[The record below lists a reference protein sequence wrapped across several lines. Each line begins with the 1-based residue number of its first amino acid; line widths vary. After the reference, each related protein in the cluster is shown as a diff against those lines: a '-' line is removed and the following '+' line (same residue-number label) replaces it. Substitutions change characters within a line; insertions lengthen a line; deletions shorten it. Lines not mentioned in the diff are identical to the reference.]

1 MRQHGCGLRFG
12 VVQQDNSLSGPVEP
26 IDQHLQF
33 LLRRHGFPITR
44 PQIGT
49 EHGDAARLQQLKR
62 GRCGFETGKPE
73 EWRGR
78 CAARD
83 TVERHLNRGNTVVDF
98 LCCLVWRDPH
108 QAAVQPGMMPDGVAL
123 GRDPSHQAWMLGSR
137 LADQEERRAHAF
149 MGQRRQHP
157 LRGRRPRAVI
167 ECQYHLVIPE
177 RQRLRKALKPNP
189 RGGGGIDAK
198 NPRGTERSL
207 AWTVRR
213 LRRHRP
219 CDQGNK
225 GSSRPLHELP
235 GADFDFSALNEVDD
249 SVRDEI
255 LEELEPETVAEG
267 VRELES
273 DDAVKLLAGLDEED
287 QEEILE
293 KLPPLERDALER
305 SLLYPENSAGR
316 RMQTEFIAVPPDWTV
331 GQAIDYMRDTP
342 ELPDRFYEIYAVD
355 SAQHWQ
361 GAISLDAL
369 LRAHRPVP
377 LADLIDE
384 DRRRV
389 SVMDDQGEVAR
400 LFGKYNLVAAPVVD
414 TTNRLVGVITIDDV
428 VDVIEEEAD
437 EDLKALGGVTSDEE
451 LSDNVWTIAKG
462 RFNWLLVNLATA
474 FLASSVLGLFE
485 GQLEKMVA
493 LAVLAPIV
501 ASQGGNAA
509 TQTMTVAVRALATRE
524 LGSNNAFRVV
534 MREGLVGLV
543 NGLAFAVITGIA
555 AVAWFKIPALG
566 VVIGLVMVCNLV
578 AGALGGIL
586 IPMVLERVRADPAV
600 ASGTFVTTITDVVGF
615 FSFLG
620 IATLWFGLK

>member
-1 MRQHGCGLRFG
+1 MADDVDVAHSADAPPVRLPMRDENGEIRSEFVKDIARAIH
-12 VVQQDNSLSGPVEP
+12 VADAA
-26 IDQHLQF
+26 
-33 LLRRHGFPITR
+33 LLRAI
-44 PQIGT
+44 
-49 EHGDAARLQQLKR
+49 
-62 GRCGFETGKPE
+62 
-73 EWRGR
+73 
-78 CAARD
+78 
-83 TVERHLNRGNTVVDF
+83 
-98 LCCLVWRDPH
+98 
-108 QAAVQPGMMPDGVAL
+108 VA
-123 GRDPSHQAWMLGSR
+123 
-137 LADQEERRAHAF
+137 E
-149 MGQRRQHP
+149 
-157 LRGRRPRAVI
+157 
-167 ECQYHLVIPE
+167 
-177 RQRLRKALKPNP
+177 
-189 RGGGGIDAK
+189 
-198 NPRGTERSL
+198 
-207 AWTVRR
+207 
-213 LRRHRP
+213 
-219 CDQGNK
+219 
-225 GSSRPLHELP
+225 LHEADLGDLIAALEP
-235 GADFDFSALNEVDD
+235 EDRVSLVELTGADFDFSALNEVDD
-249 SVRDEI
+249 SVREEI

-273 DDAVKLLAGLDEED
+273 DDAVELLESLDEED

-342 ELPDRFYEIYAVD
+342 DLPGRFYEIYAVD
-355 SAQHWQ
+355 KARHWQ
-361 GAISLDAL
+361 GAVSLDAL
-369 LRAHRPVP
+369 LRSRRPVP

-389 SVMDDQGEVAR
+389 SVLDDQEEVAR

-414 TTNRLVGVITIDDV
+414 TTDRLVGVITIDDV

-437 EDLKALGGVTSDEE
+437 EDLKALGGVTSHEE
-451 LSDNVWTIAKG
+451 LSDSVWTIAKG

-474 FLASSVLGLFE
+474 FLASSVLGFFE

-555 AVAWFKIPALG
+555 AVAWFRIPALG
-566 VVIGLVMVCNLV
+566 VVIGLAIICNLV

>member
-1 MRQHGCGLRFG
+1 MADDVDVAQ
-12 VVQQDNSLSGPVEP
+12 PA
-26 IDQHLQF
+26 
-33 LLRRHGFPITR
+33 
-44 PQIGT
+44 
-49 EHGDAARLQQLKR
+49 DAARGSVLDRLPMR
-62 GRCGFETGKPE
+62 DEDGELRPGFVE
-73 EWRGR
+73 EI
-78 CAARD
+78 ARA
-83 TVERHLNRGNTVVDF
+83 V
-98 LCCLVWRDPH
+98 
-108 QAAVQPGMMPDGVAL
+108 QAADAPFLREIVAELHEADL
-123 GRDPSHQAWMLGSR
+123 GDLIEALDPE
-137 LADQEERRAHAF
+137 D
-149 MGQRRQHP
+149 
-157 LRGRRPRAVI
+157 RPR
-167 ECQYHLVIPE
+167 LV
-177 RQRLRKALKPNP
+177 
-189 RGGGGIDAK
+189 
-198 NPRGTERSL
+198 
-207 AWTVRR
+207 
-213 LRRHRP
+213 
-219 CDQGNK
+219 
-225 GSSRPLHELP
+225 ELT

-249 SVRDEI
+249 TVREEI

-273 DDAVKLLAGLDEED
+273 DDAVELLEGLDEED

-293 KLPPLERDALER
+293 KLPQSERDALER
-305 SLLYPENSAGR
+305 SLDFPENSAGR

-342 ELPDRFYEIYAVD
+342 DLPDRFYEIYAVD
-355 SAQHWQ
+355 GAQHWQ
-361 GAISLDAL
+361 GAVSLDAL
-369 LRAHRPVP
+369 LRARRPVP

-389 SVMDDQGEVAR
+389 SVMDDQEEVAR

-414 TTNRLVGVITIDDV
+414 TANRLVGVITIDDV

-451 LSDNVWTIAKG
+451 LSDSVWTIAKG

-524 LGSNNAFRVV
+524 LGANNAFRVV
-534 MREGLVGLV
+534 VREGLVGLV
-543 NGLAFAVITGIA
+543 NGLAFAIITGVA
-555 AVAWFKIPALG
+555 AVAWFKIPGLG
-566 VVIGLVMVCNLV
+566 VVIGMAMLCNLI

-600 ASGTFVTTITDVVGF
+600 ASGTFVTTVTDVVGF